1 MMTGMTDPVAPNPSH
16 PSSSEASE
24 YEAPAIYTL
33 WAVFRR
39 DPAEPRT
46 LDGAQTAAEMTAAVQ
61 EVEASGVTLRGI
73 YDVSGF
79 KAESDLLF
87 WLHGDDPAA
96 LQSALR
102 ILRRT
107 KAVSGLLP
115 EWNYMAV
122 HRAAE
127 FNKHHIPAFV
137 EGKPPKDWMCVYP
150 FIRSHEWYLLRGE
163 ERARML
169 KEHGMVGHGYTDV
182 LSNTVAAFALGDYE
196 WVVPLECDTLV
207 RLTDM
212 MRDLRY
218 VDARLHVTL
227 ETPFFTGRRITPAE
241 VAEVLS

>member
-1 MMTGMTDPVAPNPSH
+1 MTDPAAGTSPH
-16 PSSSEASE
+16 PADSSSSD

-39 DPAEPRT
+39 DPANPAT
-46 LDGAQTAAEMTAAVQ
+46 LDPAATAAELHTALAAA
-61 EVEASGVTLRGI
+61 EKSGVTVRGI

-79 KAESDLLF
+79 KAESDLMF
-87 WLHGDDPAA
+87 WLHGADPAA
-96 LQSALR
+96 LQAALR
-102 ILRRT
+102 QLRRT
-107 KAVSGLLP
+107 KAIAGLLP

-137 EGKPPKDWMCVYP
+137 EGKAPKEWTCVYP
-150 FIRSHEWYLLRGE
+150 FIRSHEWYLLRDG

-169 KEHGMVGHGYTDV
+169 KEHGMVGHSYTGV

-196 WVVPLECDTLV
+196 WVVPLESDELV
-207 RLTDM
+207 QLTDM
-212 MRDLRY
+212 MRALRY

-227 ETPFFTGRRITPAE
+227 ETPFFTGRRITPDE